1 MFVLTR
7 FCSSRRKSAS
17 IGALC
22 FAAAL
27 AAATPALA
35 QHRARLS
42 ADLADHLAS
51 GSQTIDVIVHG
62 DRATID
68 NLVARYNVRV
78 KKALT
83 SGAVLRLNAGQLD
96 ALRQD
101 DAVDH

>member
-1 MFVLTR
+1 MFVATR
-7 FCSSRRKSAS
+7 FCSSRRTSAS

-22 FAAAL
+22 IAASL
-27 AAATPALA
+27 VAAPALA
-35 QHRARLS
+35 QQHRARLS
-42 ADLADHLAS
+42 ADLADHLAA

-68 NLVARYNVRV
+68 NLVSRYNVRV
-78 KKALT
+78 KKSLT

-101 DAVDH
+101 D